1 MRSWCTA
8 LMVAAAACAPL
19 PQSSNVV
26 PAPRVAAHQHLIS
39 PEFAKVINQ
48 PVLDGAGLLRLMD
61 DAHIE
66 RGVVLSMGYSFAD
79 ERKKIPDPDEHT
91 AQENDWTSLQ
101 VVNSNWSTARLLR
114 SQSTA
119 RRGDR

>member
-1 MRSWCTA
+1 
-8 LMVAAAACAPL
+8 MVAAAACAPL